1 MVFLPENPSIF
12 VHIAAY
18 RDPEIVPTIRDLY
31 DKAANPKNIYVGVCW
46 QYDSFKGEAPL
57 EAPEGAQVRIANYL
71 ASQSQGV
78 GWARYKA
85 QKLYENEDFVLQ
97 VDGHTRFAEQ
107 WDSFLLTQWQHC
119 GDERAILS
127 CLPAAYDQNT
137 GTLKK
142 AAASNRSPKH
152 FKEDGLL
159 ELETIFLKESP
170 ETPVRTVFASPKFIF
185 APAQLLADVPSDPV
199 VYFGEEEV
207 AVSIRMWSHGWNIY
221 IPPYPPVYH
230 SFNTT
235 GKKRPLHWKD
245 NENWSRLQKRGLLR
259 YTALLSEESAQK
271 KAAFGLGQLRSLQ
284 EFTEFCGIDLVGR
297 QLNVETSLRTQ
308 KAPTPPPPQTT
319 HPQEAQAEA
328 TSAKVL
334 SFLSQGATYAQ
345 TSAIAATDVQAKPH
359 IELQSQPTLV
369 KVAPQ
374 QQPEIVDLPTG
385 KAAKPSPAS
394 QAIPIDFPLPT
405 STGLDPGDFIPYF
418 RLCDHEGRLREIQ
431 SYGGLRTLLVC
442 LPANENQMLSQLAV
456 LKSAWDS
463 LRHHELQ
470 VVAIASPPPEVLQ
483 KLHEQY
489 QLPFSLWSD
498 PGNEVSQTLGSYNAE
513 QQAAEVCG
521 YVLTPNLRIQK
532 KYALDN
538 PAAAIGKI
546 LADVSPPAPMPGPII
561 TMHAPVLIIPNV
573 LTSEQCQFLIQHWQQ
588 GNQFEGK
595 VGVGSQARAQ
605 KSAKVRTDILLKES
619 MMSKVDYIF
628 GGTLFPEIEK
638 VFGLKVTH
646 REEYKIGCYDAS
658 KGGFFKPHRDNFDKY
673 LCHRRVAMTLNLN
686 DAYDGGGLNFPEYG
700 NSVYRPEAGGAV
712 IFPCSLMH
720 QALPVKSGQRF
731 MMVSFFFGEAEV
743 NHRLKFIAD
752 AEEHY
757 AASKRRL
764 LAPSKIELP
773 GQDNIRARYSFDQ

>member
-1 MVFLPENPSIF
+1 
-12 VHIAAY
+12 
-18 RDPEIVPTIRDLY
+18 
-31 DKAANPKNIYVGVCW
+31 
-46 QYDSFKGEAPL
+46 
-57 EAPEGAQVRIANYL
+57 
-71 ASQSQGV
+71 
-78 GWARYKA
+78 
-85 QKLYENEDFVLQ
+85 
-97 VDGHTRFAEQ
+97 
-107 WDSFLLTQWQHC
+107 
-119 GDERAILS
+119 
-127 CLPAAYDQNT
+127 AAYDQT
-137 GTLKK
+137 SGILKK
-142 AAASNRSPKH
+142 AAASTRSPKH
-152 FKEDGLL
+152 FKDDGLL

-185 APAQLLADVPSDPV
+185 APAQLLIDVPSDPV

-207 AVSIRMWSHGWNIY
+207 ARSIRMWSHGWNIY

-245 NENWSRLQKRGLLR
+245 NENWARLQKRGLLR
-259 YTALLSEESAQK
+259 YTALLSEESANK
-271 KAAFGLGQLRSLQ
+271 KAAFGLGRVRSLQ
-284 EFTEFCGIDLVGR
+284 DFTDFCGIDLVGHQLGVKTSRNPEKTPTSVQTAKPSSENR
-297 QLNVETSLRTQ
+297 QLNAVAATAATVQTEANPQ
-308 KAPTPPPPQTT
+308 KLAKTAPAAIQAQPPLESPKQPLLVTVA
-319 HPQEAQAEA
+319 HPQQPEATQPLAKKSSQA
-328 TSAKVL
+328 TSASSL
-334 SFLSQGATYAQ
+334 
-345 TSAIAATDVQAKPH
+345 
-359 IELQSQPTLV
+359 
-369 KVAPQ
+369 
-374 QQPEIVDLPTG
+374 LP
-385 KAAKPSPAS
+385 A
-394 QAIPIDFPLPT
+394 DFPLPT

-442 LPANENQMLSQLAV
+442 LPANESQMLSQLAV

-463 LRHHELQ
+463 LRHHDLH
-470 VVAIASPPPEVLQ
+470 VVAIAAPPPEVLQ

-538 PAAAIGKI
+538 PAAAIGRI

-561 TMHAPVLIIPNV
+561 TMHAPVLIIPDI

-595 VGVGSQARAQ
+595 VGVGAQARAQ
-605 KSAKVRTDILLKES
+605 KSAKVRTDILLKEPL
-619 MMSKVDYIF
+619 MAKVDYIF

-658 KGGFFKPHRDNFDKY
+658 KGGFFKPHRDNFEKY

-686 DAYDGGGLNFPEYG
+686 DDYDGGGLNFPEYG
-700 NSVYRPEAGGAV
+700 NAVYRPEAGGAV

-720 QALPVKSGQRF
+720 QALPVTSGQRF

>member
-31 DKAANPKNIYVGVCW
+31 DKAAAPDNIYIGICW
-46 QYDSFKGEAPL
+46 QYDSFKGESPLTAP
-57 EAPEGAQVRIANYL
+57 VRAEQIRIVNYL

-85 QKLYENEDFVLQ
+85 QKLYKNEDFVLQ

-107 WDSFLLTQWQHC
+107 WDSFLLTHWRHC
-119 GDERAILS
+119 EDERAVLS
-127 CLPAAYDQNT
+127 CLPAAYDQTT

-142 AAASNRSPKH
+142 AAASTRSPKH

-170 ETPVRTVFASPKFIF
+170 EIPVRTVFASPKFIF

-207 AVSIRMWSHGWNIY
+207 ALSIRMWSHGWNIY
-221 IPPYPPVYH
+221 IPPYPPLYH

-245 NENWSRLQKRGLLR
+245 NESWSRLQKRGLLR
-259 YTALLSEESAQK
+259 YTALLSEESANK
-271 KAAFGLGQLRSLQ
+271 KAAFGLGRSRSLQ
-284 EFTEFCGIDLVGR
+284 AFTDFCGIDLVGH
-297 QLNVETSLRTQ
+297 QLDLKTPLNIATAPKSDPTSKTSPQNSESAAVTATAHSDQTRAATQ
-308 KAPTPPPPQTT
+308 TLSQTT
-319 HPQEAQAEA
+319 PTA
-328 TSAKVL
+328 
-334 SFLSQGATYAQ
+334 
-345 TSAIAATDVQAKPH
+345 VQAKPH
-359 IELQSQPTLV
+359 IELHKLQNQPSLATVVPSQPSETTQILTRESLQTP
-369 KVAPQ
+369 PQ
-374 QQPEIVDLPTG
+374 S
-385 KAAKPSPAS
+385 SP
-394 QAIPIDFPLPT
+394 IPADFPLPT

-442 LPANENQMLSQLAV
+442 LPAEESQMISQLAV
-456 LKSAWDS
+456 LKSAWES
-463 LRHHELQ
+463 LRHYELH
-470 VVAIASPPPEVLQ
+470 VVAIAAPPPEVLQ

-513 QQAAEVCG
+513 HQAAEVCG

-546 LADVSPPAPMPGPII
+546 LADVSPPAPMPGPVI

-573 LTSEQCQFLIQHWQQ
+573 LTSTQCQFLIQHWQQ

-605 KSAKVRTDILLKES
+605 KSAKVRTDILLKEPL
-619 MMSKVDYIF
+619 MAKVDYIF

-638 VFGLKVTH
+638 VFGLKVSH
-646 REEYKIGCYDAS
+646 REEYKIGCYEAA
-658 KGGFFKPHRDNFDKY
+658 KGGFFKPHRDNFEKY

-686 DAYDGGGLNFPEYG
+686 DDYDGGGLNFPEYG
-700 NSVYRPEAGGAV
+700 NAVYRPEAGGAV

-720 QALPVKSGQRF
+720 QALPVTSGQRF
-731 MMVSFFFGEAEV
+731 MMVSFLFCEAEV
-743 NHRLKFIAD
+743 NNPMKYIAD
-752 AEEHY
+752 PE
-757 AASKRRL
+757 
-764 LAPSKIELP
+764 
-773 GQDNIRARYSFDQ
+773 